1 MLPEK
6 LKLCQLRVPTRD
18 GRIGCNSLKQDWSQ
32 NSLRYKHSHFILH
45 RLFLFCFSPI
55 AAEHS
60 SHRKPHSLSLR
71 ITFPP
76 CILLVL
82 YNSECYSL
90 LKTQSNIHFSPLYSL
105 LPILHILRSPM
116 CILYV
121 LHFFSF
127 LPSSIPS
134 AYSSFIL
141 FDFLLS
147 LFSSFIISFPFLL
160 SILYIPLHLPCS
172 FLS

>member
-1 MLPEK
+1 MSIEGSDERWENWLQFTQAR
-6 LKLCQLRVPTRD
+6 LVPKFTEV
-18 GRIGCNSLKQDWSQ
+18 
-32 NSLRYKHSHFILH
+32 LH

-55 AAEHS
+55 AAEYS

-82 YNSECYSL
+82 YNSECYLL

-172 FLS
+172 TLLFPFLGGF